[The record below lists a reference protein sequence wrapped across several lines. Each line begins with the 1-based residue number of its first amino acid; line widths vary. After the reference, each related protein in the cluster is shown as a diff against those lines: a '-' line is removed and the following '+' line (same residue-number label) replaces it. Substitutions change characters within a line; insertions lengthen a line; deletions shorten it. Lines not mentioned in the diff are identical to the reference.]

1 MRKIESN
8 LLEDVQK
15 SMVDPVY
22 DILQNFSLEKSKEHY
37 EKRAKQWNMW
47 DFRLNLANKEEQE
60 VFPFTTLTEL
70 AEQSVEAQN
79 LFDHLRKED
88 FFRGC
93 EWAVYWQNVV
103 VRWNRLK
110 TFDEWLWDWLKDAIT
125 LHYKE
130 PEEWARKIIERKLGK
145 WYYGN
150 VEIHMF
156 AEWLISEDVLSRLGK
171 YEWPQRIEWRNIE
184 KDIETAI
191 TALYD
196 MEENNNKL

>member
-1 MRKIESN
+1 MRKTESN

-15 SMVDPVY
+15 SLTDPVY
-22 DILQNFSLEKSKEHY
+22 DILQNFSLEKSKEY
-37 EKRAKQWNMW
+37 YNKRATQWNMW
-47 DFRLNLANKEEQE
+47 DFRLNLANKQEEE
-60 VFPFTTLTEL
+60 KFPFTTLTEL
-70 AEQSVEAQN
+70 AEQSQEAQN

-93 EWAVYWQNVV
+93 EWTVYWQNVV

-110 TFDEWLWDWLKDAIT
+110 TFDEWLYDWVKDAIL

-150 VEIHMF
+150 VEVHMF
-156 AEWLISEDVLSRLGK
+156 AEREISENVLRRLGQ
-171 YEWPQRIEWRNIE
+171 YEWPRRLEWRVLE
-184 KDIETAI
+184 DDINAAI
-191 TALYD
+191 KALYD
-196 MEENNNKL
+196 LEENNNKL